1 MLLQRNRTAG
11 SLLLGVVGFVGE
23 HPGFRAAGAF
33 AFLAANL
40 YNLGASRCDKAVL
53 ERLDL
58 VEQQSAGDEAVEA
71 LLPRGLTFHLH
82 AGWPVQQHHA
92 GGGLVDVLP
101 AMATGADERLFNV
114 GFAHAQRGHAP
125 GKLGFLFE
133 TDRENEVDVV
143 VVVSAPPEIQR
154 VRVLQRPGMTAEK
167 FDQILARQLP
177 DAQKRAKADFVVD
190 TSQSIYHTAA
200 QFRAIVAK
208 LLKRQAESGS

>member
-1 MLLQRNRTAG
+1 MIIVGLTGSIAMGKSEAG
-11 SLLLGVVGFVGE
+11 KIFRSLGVPVFDSDAEVHQLYSRGGAAVAPIGKLFPGVIVKGAVDRE
-23 HPGFRAAGAF
+23 ILSRVILKNPQALKLLESIIHPLVRKGQDEFLNECRIAGAEM
-33 AFLAANL
+33 
-40 YNLGASRCDKAVL
+40 AVL
-53 ERLDL
+53 DIPL
-58 VEQQSAGDEAVEA
+58 
-71 LLPRGLTFHLH
+71 
-82 AGWPVQQHHA
+82 
-92 GGGLVDVLP
+92 
-101 AMATGADERLFNV
+101 
-114 GFAHAQRGHAP
+114 
-125 GKLGFLFE
+125 LFE